1 DEPLPLLALR
11 VLRAPVQPEERVA
24 IDVAEQILD
33 RQGLDV
39 TRTEEGWIRDV
50 DVARR
55 PARRALC
62 VHRLRLLLQRRAL
75 GDTLDHVAMPRART
89 PRACSGPPASRRS
102 RAPRTRPC
110 SRTRRAHTA
119 SSAPGP
125 RTRPSARTTD

>member
-1 DEPLPLLALR
+1 REVAVDRCRSQPVRAARLLDVALQPRLELLVDEPLPLLALR

-75 GDTLDHVAMPRART
+75 GDTLDHVAMPRA
-89 PRACSGPPASRRS
+89 
-102 RAPRTRPC
+102 
-110 SRTRRAHTA
+110 HELL
-119 SSAPGP
+119 
-125 RTRPSARTTD
+125 ARVRV